1 MSKPLSVGVIG
12 AGRIGKMH
20 AENIKNFFPD
30 VRLAAVAEANLT
42 DAVARWADGL
52 GVGLVTR
59 DPAAVFAAPD
69 VDAVLICSST
79 DTHADLV
86 IAAAKAKKH
95 IFCEKPVDLTLEK
108 VAAALS
114 AVRKAGVKLQVGF
127 NRRFDHNFARVREHV
142 AAGAVGEPHLIK
154 IASRDPAPPP
164 VSYIA
169 VSGGIFLDMMIH
181 DFDMARFQAASEV
194 VEVFASGAVLIDEA
208 IGKAGDV
215 DTAVVTLKFAN
226 GALGVIDNSRQAV
239 YGYDQ
244 RLEVFGAK
252 GSVMADNDLASA
264 VKVFSAADVAGD
276 KPLYFFLERYRESY
290 LNELKAFFAA
300 VRDDAPVPV
309 TGEDGLADLVVAL
322 AAKRSLVEHRP
333 VAVSEIKIPAIG

>member
-20 AENIKNFFPD
+20 AENIKKFFPEI
-30 VRLAAVAEANLT
+30 RLKTVVETNLTAAVET
-42 DAVARWADGL
+42 WCKGL
-52 GVGLVTR
+52 GLEMLTGDARAL
-59 DPAAVFAAPD
+59 FAD
-69 VDAVLICSST
+69 REIDAVLICSST
-79 DTHADLV
+79 DTHADYV
-86 IAAAKAKKH
+86 IEAARAGKH
-95 IFCEKPVDLTLEK
+95 VFCEKPVDMTIEK
-108 VAAALS
+108 VVQALA

-142 AAGAVGEPHLIK
+142 RGGAIGDPHLIK

-169 VSGGIFLDMMIH
+169 VSGGIFSDMMIH
-181 DFDMARFQAASEV
+181 DFDMARFQAGSEV
-194 VEVFASGAVLIDEA
+194 TEVFASGAVLVDAA

-244 RLEVFGAK
+244 RLEVFGAG
-252 GSVMADNDLASA
+252 GSVVAENDLPNA
-264 VKVFSAADVAGD
+264 VRVLTDKDVKTD

-290 LNELKAFFAA
+290 LNELRAFFDAI
-300 VRDDAPVPV
+300 RDDTAVPV
-309 TGEDGLADLVVAL
+309 SGEDGLQDLVVAM
-322 AAKRSLVEHRP
+322 AAKKSLAEHRP
-333 VAVSEIKIPAIG
+333 VAIAEIKVPAIV